1 MEVCIYMHI
10 SVLVYDDMYAC
21 VYVIHVY
28 MCVDVAYIHICEN
41 IISEEG
47 VTIMTICPESLHC
60 VFHKLKNHHSNPG
73 GKSLLQKIEY

>member
-41 IISEEG
+41 IISEEFVKG
-47 VTIMTICPESLHC
+47 YMYRDTVVRYSKVKVVNC
-60 VFHKLKNHHSNPG
+60 
-73 GKSLLQKIEY
+73 